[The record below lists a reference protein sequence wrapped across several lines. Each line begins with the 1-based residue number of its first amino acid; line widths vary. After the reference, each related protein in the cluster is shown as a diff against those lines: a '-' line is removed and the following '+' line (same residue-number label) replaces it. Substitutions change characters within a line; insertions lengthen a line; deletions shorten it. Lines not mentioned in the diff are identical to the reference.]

1 MTIDD
6 IKELIK
12 IDETR
17 CVELKKSTGE
27 LKDGM
32 HSLCAMLNS
41 DGGYVIFG
49 IAPKSLRIIG
59 QMVTNNTR
67 QSKWRSKMSVKNV
80 SQNDGLNNRQIKIK
94 IMIRDNDRITVTL
107 ISNALGVTPRTI
119 YRDLKII
126 GIHWEGSPKTGHWV
140 FD

>member
-1 MTIDD
+1 MMTIDD

-17 CVELKKSTGE
+17 CVELKKSTSE

-49 IAPKSLRIIG
+49 VAPKSLKIIG
-59 QMVTNNTR
+59 QMVTDDSLNGS
-67 QSKWRSKMSVKNV
+67 QSSNQNV
-80 SQNDGLNNRQIKIK
+80 RQNDRLN
-94 IMIRDNDRITVTL
+94 DSLNDSLKLVTKYYK
-107 ISNALGVTPRTI
+107 VT
-119 YRDLKII
+119 DC
-126 GIHWEGSPKTGHWV
+126 V
-140 FD
+140 

>member
-49 IAPKSLRIIG
+49 IAPKSLKIIG
-59 QMVTNNTR
+59 QMVTDNTR

-80 SQNDGLNNRQIKIK
+80 SQKCQS
-94 IMIRDNDRITVTL
+94 MI
-107 ISNALGVTPRTI
+107 A
-119 YRDLKII
+119 
-126 GIHWEGSPKTGHWV
+126 
-140 FD
+140 